1 MKFNIEL
8 FEKAP
13 IIGIMRNINQETVK
27 SILPVYFKSGFNS
40 VEITMNSTKAVEIIK
55 SSVKEFPEMNIGAG
69 TVCTMEELDLACDA
83 GASFIV
89 SPILSIEIIK
99 KSIERK
105 VAVFPGA
112 LTPTEIFKA
121 HLLGATAVKV
131 FPITSFGPKYVKDLI
146 APLDNMKLI
155 PVGGVSKNN
164 IRAFFENGSYGVG
177 MASSLFSKNLISKN
191 SMEELS
197 QHFKSILNEIQD

>member
-13 IIGIMRNINQETVK
+13 IIGILRNINEETVK

-69 TVCTMEELDLACDA
+69 TVCTMKELDLACDA

-112 LTPTEIFKA
+112 LTPSEIFKA
-121 HLLGATAVKV
+121 HSLGATAVKV
-131 FPITSFGPKYVKDLI
+131 FPITSFGPKYVKDLM
-146 APLDNMKLI
+146 APLENMKLI

-164 IRAFFENGSYGVG
+164 IREFFENGSYGVG

-191 SMEELS
+191 SKRELS

>member
-13 IIGIMRNINQETVK
+13 IIGILRNINEETVK
-27 SILPVYFKSGFNS
+27 NILPVYFKSGFNS
-40 VEITMNSTKAVEIIK
+40 LEITMNSPKAVEIIK
-55 SSVKEFPEMNIGAG
+55 STVKEFPEMNIGAG
-69 TVCTMEELDLACDA
+69 TVWTMEELDLACDA

-89 SPILSIEIIK
+89 SPISSIEIIK

-112 LTPTEIFKA
+112 LTPSEIFKA
-121 HLLGATAVKV
+121 HSLGATAVKV
-131 FPITSFGPKYVKDLI
+131 FPITSFGPKYVKDLM

-164 IRAFFENGSYGVG
+164 IREFFENGSYGVG

-191 SMEELS
+191 STEELS
-197 QHFKSILNEIQD
+197 NHFKSILNEIQD

>member
-1 MKFNIEL
+1 MKFNTEL

-13 IIGIMRNINQETVK
+13 IIGILRNINEQTVK
-27 SILPVYFKSGFNS
+27 NILPVYFESGFNS
-40 VEITMNSTKAVEIIK
+40 VEITMNSTKAVEIIR

-89 SPILSIEIIK
+89 SPILSTDIIK

-112 LTPTEIFKA
+112 LTPSEIFKA
-121 HLLGATAVKV
+121 DSLGATAVKV
-131 FPITSFGPKYVKDLI
+131 FPITSFGPKYVKDLM
-146 APLDNMKLI
+146 APLDKIKLI
-155 PVGGVSKNN
+155 PVGGISKNN
-164 IRAFFENGSYGVG
+164 IKAFFENGSYGVG
-177 MASSLFSKNLISKN
+177 MASSLFSKNLISKH
-191 SMEELS
+191 STEELS
-197 QHFKSILNEIQD
+197 HHFKSILNEIQD

>member
-1 MKFNIEL
+1 
-8 FEKAP
+8 
-13 IIGIMRNINQETVK
+13 
-27 SILPVYFKSGFNS
+27 
-40 VEITMNSTKAVEIIK
+40 MNSTKGVEIIK

-112 LTPTEIFKA
+112 LTPSEIFKA
-121 HLLGATAVKV
+121 DSLGATAVKV
-131 FPITSFGPKYVKDLI
+131 FPITSFGPKYVKDLM
-146 APLDNMKLI
+146 APLEKIKLI
-155 PVGGVSKNN
+155 PVGGISKNN
-164 IRAFFENGSYGVG
+164 IKAFFENGSYGVG
-177 MASSLFSKNLISKN
+177 MASSLFSKNLISKH
-191 SMEELS
+191 STEELS
-197 QHFKSILNEIQD
+197 HHFKSILNEIQD

>member
-1 MKFNIEL
+1 
-8 FEKAP
+8 
-13 IIGIMRNINQETVK
+13 
-27 SILPVYFKSGFNS
+27 
-40 VEITMNSTKAVEIIK
+40 
-55 SSVKEFPEMNIGAG
+55 MNIGAG

-191 SMEELS
+191 SMEKLS

>member
-13 IIGIMRNINQETVK
+13 IIGILRNINEETVK
-27 SILPVYFKSGFNS
+27 NILPVYFKSGFNS

-112 LTPTEIFKA
+112 LSPSEIFKA
-121 HLLGATAVKV
+121 HSLGATAVKV
-131 FPITSFGPKYVKDLI
+131 FPITSFGPKYVKDLM

-164 IRAFFENGSYGVG
+164 IREFFENGSYGVG

-191 SMEELS
+191 SKRELS
-197 QHFKSILNEIQD
+197 QHFKSILNEIQG

>member
-1 MKFNIEL
+1 MKINIEL

-13 IIGIMRNINQETVK
+13 IIGILRNINEQTVK
-27 SILPVYFKSGFNS
+27 NILPVYFESGFNS

-112 LTPTEIFKA
+112 LTPSEIFKA
-121 HLLGATAVKV
+121 DSLGATAVKV
-131 FPITSFGPKYVKDLI
+131 FPITSFGPKYVKDLM
-146 APLDNMKLI
+146 APLDKIKLI
-155 PVGGVSKNN
+155 PVGGISKNN
-164 IRAFFENGSYGVG
+164 IKAFFENGSYGVG
-177 MASSLFSKNLISKN
+177 MASSLFSKNLISKH
-191 SMEELS
+191 STEELS
-197 QHFKSILNEIQD
+197 HHFKSILNEIQD

>member
-13 IIGIMRNINQETVK
+13 IIGILRNINEQTVK
-27 SILPVYFKSGFNS
+27 NILPVYFESGFNS

-112 LTPTEIFKA
+112 LTPSEIFKA
-121 HLLGATAVKV
+121 DSLGATAVKV
-131 FPITSFGPKYVKDLI
+131 FPITSFGPKYVKDLM
-146 APLDNMKLI
+146 APLDKIKLI
-155 PVGGVSKNN
+155 PVGGISKNN
-164 IRAFFENGSYGVG
+164 IKGFFENGSYGVG
-177 MASSLFSKNLISKN
+177 MASSLFSKNLISKH
-191 SMEELS
+191 STEELS
-197 QHFKSILNEIQD
+197 HHFKSILNEIQD

>member
-13 IIGIMRNINQETVK
+13 IIGILRNINEETVK
-27 SILPVYFKSGFNS
+27 NLLPVYFKSGFNS
-40 VEITMNSTKAVEIIK
+40 VEITMNSTKAVEILK

-112 LTPTEIFKA
+112 LTPSEIFKA
-121 HLLGATAVKV
+121 HSLGATAVKV
-131 FPITSFGPKYVKDLI
+131 FPITSFGPKYVKDLM
-146 APLDNMKLI
+146 APLENMKLI

-164 IRAFFENGSYGVG
+164 IREFFENGSYGVG

-191 SMEELS
+191 SKRELS

>member
-13 IIGIMRNINQETVK
+13 IIGIMRNINEETVK

-40 VEITMNSTKAVEIIK
+40 VEITMNSRKAVEIIK

-146 APLDNMKLI
+146 APLGNMKLI

>member
-13 IIGIMRNINQETVK
+13 IIGIMRNINEETVK

>member
-13 IIGIMRNINQETVK
+13 IIGILRNINEETVK

-69 TVCTMEELDLACDA
+69 TVCTMKELDLACDA

-121 HLLGATAVKV
+121 HKLGATAVKV
-131 FPITSFGPKYVKDLI
+131 FPITSFGPKYVKDI
-146 APLDNMKLI
+146 MAPLDNMKLI

-164 IRAFFENGSYGVG
+164 IKAFFENGSYGVG

-191 SMEELS
+191 S
-197 QHFKSILNEIQD
+197 

>member
-8 FEKAP
+8 FENAP
-13 IIGIMRNINQETVK
+13 IIGILRNINEETIK

-112 LTPTEIFKA
+112 LTPSEIFMA
-121 HLLGATAVKV
+121 HSLGATAVKV
-131 FPITSFGPKYVKDLI
+131 FPITSFGPKYVKDLM

-164 IRAFFENGSYGVG
+164 IREFFENGSYGVG
-177 MASSLFSKNLISKN
+177 MASSLFSKILISKN
-191 SMEELS
+191 SYGELS
-197 QHFKSILNEIQD
+197 RHFKSILNEIKD

>member
-13 IIGIMRNINQETVK
+13 IIGIMRNINEETVK

-55 SSVKEFPEMNIGAG
+55 SSVKEFSEMNIGAG

-191 SMEELS
+191 SMEKLS

>member
-13 IIGIMRNINQETVK
+13 IIGIMRNINEETVK

-191 SMEELS
+191 SMEELY

>member
-13 IIGIMRNINQETVK
+13 IIGILRNINEQTVK
-27 SILPVYFKSGFNS
+27 NILPVYFKSGFNS

-112 LTPTEIFKA
+112 LTPSEIFKA
-121 HLLGATAVKV
+121 HSLGATAVKV
-131 FPITSFGPKYVKDLI
+131 FPITSFGPKYVKDLM
-146 APLDNMKLI
+146 APLENMKLI

-164 IRAFFENGSYGVG
+164 IREFFENGSYGVG

-191 SMEELS
+191 SKRELS

>member
-13 IIGIMRNINQETVK
+13 IIGIMRNIDEETVK

>member
-13 IIGIMRNINQETVK
+13 IIGILRNINEETVK
-27 SILPVYFKSGFNS
+27 NLLPVYFKSGFNS

-112 LTPTEIFKA
+112 LTPSEIFKA
-121 HLLGATAVKV
+121 HSLGATAVKV
-131 FPITSFGPKYVKDLI
+131 FPITSFGPKYVKDLM
-146 APLDNMKLI
+146 APLENMKLI

-164 IRAFFENGSYGVG
+164 IREFFENGSYGVG
-177 MASSLFSKNLISKN
+177 MSSSLFSKNLISKN
-191 SMEELS
+191 SKRELS

>member
-13 IIGIMRNINQETVK
+13 IIGILRNINEETVK
-27 SILPVYFKSGFNS
+27 SLLPVYFKSGFNS
-40 VEITMNSTKAVEIIK
+40 VEITMNSPRAADIIQN
-55 SSVKEFPEMNIGAG
+55 SVKDFPKMNIGAG
-69 TVCTMEELDLACDA
+69 TVCTIEELDLACDA

-89 SPILSIEIIK
+89 SPILSSEIIK

-121 HLLGATAVKV
+121 HSLGATAIKV
-131 FPITSFGPKYVKDLI
+131 FPVTSFGPKYIKDLM
-146 APLDNMKLI
+146 APLDKIKLI
-155 PVGGVSKNN
+155 PVGGISKNN
-164 IRAFFENGSYGVG
+164 IKAFFENGSYGVG
-177 MASSLFSKNLISKN
+177 MASSLFSKNLISKH
-191 SMEELS
+191 STEELS
-197 QHFKSILNEIQD
+197 NHFKSVLNEIQD

>member
-13 IIGIMRNINQETVK
+13 IIGILRNINEETVK
-27 SILPVYFKSGFNS
+27 NLLPVYFKSGFNS

-112 LTPTEIFKA
+112 LTPSEIFKA
-121 HLLGATAVKV
+121 HSLGATAVKV
-131 FPITSFGPKYVKDLI
+131 FPITSFGPKYVKDLM

-164 IRAFFENGSYGVG
+164 IREFFENGSYGVG
-177 MASSLFSKNLISKN
+177 MSSSLFSKNLISKN
-191 SMEELS
+191 SKRELS

>member
-13 IIGIMRNINQETVK
+13 IIGILRNINEETVK

-69 TVCTMEELDLACDA
+69 TVCTMKELDLACDA

-112 LTPTEIFKA
+112 LTPSEIFKA
-121 HLLGATAVKV
+121 HSLGATAVKV
-131 FPITSFGPKYVKDLI
+131 FPITSFGPKYVKDLM

-164 IRAFFENGSYGVG
+164 IKAFFENGSYGVG

-191 SMEELS
+191 SIGELS

>member
-13 IIGIMRNINQETVK
+13 IIGIMRNINEETVK

-40 VEITMNSTKAVEIIK
+40 LEITMNSTKAVEIIK

-105 VAVFPGA
+105 VAIFPGA

-121 HLLGATAVKV
+121 HSLGATAVKV

-146 APLDNMKLI
+146 APLGNMKLI

>member
-13 IIGIMRNINQETVK
+13 IIGILRNINEQTVK
-27 SILPVYFKSGFNS
+27 NILPVYFESGFNS

-112 LTPTEIFKA
+112 LTPSEIFKA
-121 HLLGATAVKV
+121 DSLGATAVKV
-131 FPITSFGPKYVKDLI
+131 FPITSFGPKYVKDLM
-146 APLDNMKLI
+146 APLDKIKLI
-155 PVGGVSKNN
+155 PVGGISKNN
-164 IRAFFENGSYGVG
+164 IKVFFENGSYGVG
-177 MASSLFSKNLISKN
+177 MASSLFSKNLISKH
-191 SMEELS
+191 STEELS
-197 QHFKSILNEIQD
+197 HHFKSILNEIQD

>member
-13 IIGIMRNINQETVK
+13 IIGILRNINEETVK
-27 SILPVYFKSGFNS
+27 NILPVYFKSGFNS

-112 LTPTEIFKA
+112 LTPSEIFKA
-121 HLLGATAVKV
+121 HSLGATAVKV
-131 FPITSFGPKYVKDLI
+131 FPITSFGPKYVKDLM
-146 APLDNMKLI
+146 APLENMKLI

-164 IRAFFENGSYGVG
+164 IREFFENGSYGVG

-191 SMEELS
+191 SKRELS

>member
-13 IIGIMRNINQETVK
+13 IIGIMRNINEETIK

-105 VAVFPGA
+105 VASYYYRTNCCRGSMKELDKIIIVSSHIFST
-112 LTPTEIFKA
+112 LSDTCDEI
-121 HLLGATAVKV
+121 HLLRKGEQIKSVQKV
-131 FPITSFGPKYVKDLI
+131 DFKTLEQEMKEITIGNRI
-146 APLDNMKLI
+146 EKL
-155 PVGGVSKNN
+155 
-164 IRAFFENGSYGVG
+164 
-177 MASSLFSKNLISKN
+177 
-191 SMEELS
+191 EL
-197 QHFKSILNEIQD
+197 K

>member
-13 IIGIMRNINQETVK
+13 IIGILRNINEETVK
-27 SILPVYFKSGFNS
+27 NILPVYFKSGFNS

-112 LTPTEIFKA
+112 LTPSEIFKA
-121 HLLGATAVKV
+121 HSLGATAVKV
-131 FPITSFGPKYVKDLI
+131 FPITSFGPKYVKDLM

-164 IRAFFENGSYGVG
+164 IREFFENGSYGVG

-191 SMEELS
+191 STEELS
-197 QHFKSILNEIQD
+197 NHFKSILNEIQD

>member
-13 IIGIMRNINQETVK
+13 IIGILRNINEQTVK
-27 SILPVYFKSGFNS
+27 NILPVYFESGFNS
-40 VEITMNSTKAVEIIK
+40 IEITMNSTKAVEIIK

-112 LTPTEIFKA
+112 LTPSEIFKA
-121 HLLGATAVKV
+121 DSLGATAVKV
-131 FPITSFGPKYVKDLI
+131 FPITSFGPKYVKDLM
-146 APLDNMKLI
+146 APLDKIKLI
-155 PVGGVSKNN
+155 PVGGISKNN
-164 IRAFFENGSYGVG
+164 IKAFFENGSYGVG
-177 MASSLFSKNLISKN
+177 MASSLFSKNLISKY
-191 SMEELS
+191 STEELS
-197 QHFKSILNEIQD
+197 HHFKSILNEIQD

>member
-13 IIGIMRNINQETVK
+13 IIGILRNINEETVK
-27 SILPVYFKSGFNS
+27 NLLPVYFKSGFNS

-112 LTPTEIFKA
+112 LTPSEIFKA
-121 HLLGATAVKV
+121 HSLGATAVKV
-131 FPITSFGPKYVKDLI
+131 FPITSFGPKYVKDLM
-146 APLDNMKLI
+146 APLNDIKLI
-155 PVGGVSKNN
+155 PVGGVSKDN
-164 IRAFFENGSYGVG
+164 IKAFFENGSYGVG
-177 MASSLFSKNLISKN
+177 MGSSLFSKDLISN
-191 SMEELS
+191 HSLENLS
-197 QHFKSILNEIQD
+197 FHFKSILNEIQD